1 MRKWL
6 SLVVI
11 FGAVLVVLVL
21 PQPGMTQ
28 ESGSSCPAL
37 VMQALDAVGTNCSG
51 LGRNSACYGFN
62 RVAATF
68 SENVSEGTFSQ
79 PSDQTGLTTLQTIDT
94 APLNNALQEWGVAV
108 MSVQANIPN
117 TLPGQAVSFILLGDV
132 EIENAVPVENAVE
145 AAAQPIPVTSLVNA
159 NIRSLPTTNANIVG
173 SVATGAVLE
182 ADAINPQ
189 KDWLRVVF
197 DERTPGWISREL
209 VETSGDLDSLPVF
222 ERATRTPMQA
232 FYFRTGIGE
241 PSCNESPDV
250 LVVQGPQSVS
260 VDITANGADIR
271 IGSTIALRTPDG
283 SQMQIMTI
291 SGEATVGGITIPRG
305 YMLTVP
311 LDENGQI
318 INNFDETDL
327 TPIPQELL
335 DDLQWLEGLP
345 NEVLNY
351 PIVVNNFE
359 PPPLSQLQQVQIP
372 LPQGGSFIP
381 NSQADCSGFR
391 ATSPLDGLNY
401 GMNTFYWDPAPGA
414 TSYRVNVQG
423 AGSREVDASTTS
435 AQFDIS
441 GAGFS
446 PELTWSVEALV
457 NGVVVCAS
465 APVTIPRQWAP
476 PPPPPNDGPPPP
488 FYAAWSCDPYPFVV
502 SYAGLPAGTDSVT
515 VNFNYVGDVYPTS
528 PYTASA
534 TPDPGDIYFSAY
546 GDLTLTNGSVVANP
560 SGATVG
566 LPDLSCSGYYGE

>member
-1 MRKWL
+1 M
-6 SLVVI
+6 
-11 FGAVLVVLVL
+11 
-21 PQPGMTQ
+21 
-28 ESGSSCPAL
+28 
-37 VMQALDAVGTNCSG
+37 
-51 LGRNSACYGFN
+51 
-62 RVAATF
+62 
-68 SENVSEGTFSQ
+68 
-79 PSDQTGLTTLQTIDT
+79 QTIDT

-132 EIENAVPVENAVE
+132 EIENAVPVDDAVE

-318 INNFDETDL
+318 INNFDESDL

-359 PPPLSQLQQVQIP
+359 PPPLSQ
-372 LPQGGSFIP
+372 
-381 NSQADCSGFR
+381 
-391 ATSPLDGLNY
+391 
-401 GMNTFYWDPAPGA
+401 
-414 TSYRVNVQG
+414 
-423 AGSREVDASTTS
+423 
-435 AQFDIS
+435 
-441 GAGFS
+441 
-446 PELTWSVEALV
+446 
-457 NGVVVCAS
+457 
-465 APVTIPRQWAP
+465 
-476 PPPPPNDGPPPP
+476 
-488 FYAAWSCDPYPFVV
+488 
-502 SYAGLPAGTDSVT
+502 
-515 VNFNYVGDVYPTS
+515 
-528 PYTASA
+528 
-534 TPDPGDIYFSAY
+534 
-546 GDLTLTNGSVVANP
+546 
-560 SGATVG
+560 
-566 LPDLSCSGYYGE
+566 